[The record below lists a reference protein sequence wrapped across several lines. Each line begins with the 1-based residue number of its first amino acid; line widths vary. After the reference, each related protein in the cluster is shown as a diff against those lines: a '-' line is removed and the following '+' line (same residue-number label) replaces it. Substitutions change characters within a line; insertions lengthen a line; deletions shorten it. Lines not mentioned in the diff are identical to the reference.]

1 MVCVT
6 KKVSARSKAIIGLVI
21 ALITSSSAAIAQAPP
36 ETLEKARKLGVLNL
50 KKGEVPAYLKI
61 PNLHMSQTA
70 PTNFPVDVYRS
81 NIVSTNFVNTTAGA
95 PTATLSIVTKDSP
108 STVNSFYQSA
118 LRSRSFALQIPK
130 EEMLAKIGPPG
141 SAFMMQGTRAKE
153 RISVSIVGRT
163 DGNTYVSVN
172 WTILP

>member
-1 MVCVT
+1 MREVIKCVRT
-6 KKVSARSKAIIGLVI
+6 ASRAMFGLMILLSA
-21 ALITSSSAAIAQAPP
+21 TSHAAIAQAPP

-50 KKGEVPAYLKI
+50 KKGELPSYLKI
-61 PNLHMSQTA
+61 PNVHITQSV

-81 NIVSTNFVNTTAGA
+81 NVVTTNFMNTTQGA

-130 EEMLAKIGPPG
+130 AELLAKMGPPG
-141 SAFMMQGTRAKE
+141 TAFMMQGTRSKE
-153 RISVSIVGRT
+153 QISVSIVGRQ

-172 WTILP
+172 WMILP